1 LPPVATLLALQ
12 AAAANPMAMF
22 DTMKTQIA
30 NQGLYMGTFYAIQ
43 VRHGHANPLLAGA
56 GWPCVIE
63 LTSGCVD

>member
-1 LPPVATLLALQ
+1 MPPVATLLALQ

-43 VRHGHANPLLAGA
+43 VRQGTRDACEAGV
-56 GWPCVIE
+56 G
-63 LTSGCVD
+63 